1 MEETG
6 LTPMHIPDWCM
17 LYEYTR
23 FFVIQD
29 WDGTFRLS
37 DEHDDY
43 EWVYPKE
50 VTNYNIGKMYT
61 KAVMEAFRTE

>member
-1 MEETG
+1 
-6 LTPMHIPDWCM
+6 M
-17 LYEYTR
+17 LSEYTR

-29 WDGTFRLS
+29 WNGTLKLS